1 MKRKANDSGDF
12 ISEDESSSSLSDEN
26 EAKRSRSEEKED
38 PRILQDIQKG
48 LLENTADLNN
58 HISKQLFTTQKRYF
72 TVYMEKLIKQ
82 IPMGSDLVNIVQ
94 SLGKENEFEYMFTA
108 AKSIIQSQMKVKQ
121 TKACHTIFDMMYG
134 LTFRYV
140 HENLVSPALKSVA
153 TPQQLNSAYENYQK
167 HANVEDGSE
176 LELQCLIYCIQEML
190 ENQES
195 IKVPNPLYSRITQQ
209 MKAMSEYV
217 ITILG
222 SISKPKEYEMHHGVF
237 DPEEK

>member
-1 MKRKANDSGDF
+1 MKRKLDDSEDF
-12 ISEDESSSSLSDEN
+12 ISEDDSSD
-26 EAKRSRSEEKED
+26 EAKRPCSED
-38 PRILQDIQKG
+38 PRILQDIKEG
-48 LLENTADLNN
+48 LLQNTDDLNN
-58 HISKQLFTTQKRYF
+58 HINKQLFTTQKRYF

-108 AKSIIQSQMKVKQ
+108 AKSIIQSQMMVKQ
-121 TKACHTIFDMMYG
+121 TKAYHTIFDMMYG

-140 HENLVSPALKSVA
+140 HEKLVAPALKNVA
-153 TPQQLNSAYENYQK
+153 TPEQLNSAYENYQK

-190 ENQES
+190 EKQES
-195 IKVPNPLYSRITQQ
+195 VKVCNPLYSRITQQ
-209 MKAMSEYV
+209 MKAMSEYI

-222 SISKPKEYEMHHGVF
+222 SIARPKEYEIHQGAGA
-237 DPEEK
+237 EK